1 MNRPFF
7 SIIIPLYNKGKTIRD
22 TLNSIICQSFV
33 NYEVLVI
40 NDGST
45 DNSCEEVLRIVDKR
59 IILFTKEN
67 GGPSSARNYGM
78 DKAVGEYVYFLDGD
92 DKIIPDALW
101 NMYKVI
107 EMNSEQSLFC
117 FNCFIV
123 NGTDKKISTDSMKC
137 GIVRWPFVQWLL
149 CDFCPKPGMFVYR
162 NGTINMR
169 FNEDL
174 FRYEDTD
181 FFFNLMRT
189 RRFYYSSLPIFEYN
203 QETLEGSYA
212 RKNCG
217 QDFICNLQPEGK
229 TFWERLCLYNL
240 YLESCFLYPT
250 ASVEIYG
257 NTFEKLSYKVMYS
270 LMMRYLS
277 FKWRKRE

>member
-107 EMNSEQSLFC
+107 ETVSYTHLDVYKRQVKRVGMMCSDGLRKVGLYEKR
-117 FNCFIV
+117 FI
-123 NGTDKKISTDSMKC
+123 TYAPEIE
-137 GIVRWPFVQWLL
+137 
-149 CDFCPKPGMFVYR
+149 FVYPCLLY
-162 NGTINMR
+162 T
-169 FNEDL
+169 
-174 FRYEDTD
+174 
-181 FFFNLMRT
+181 
-189 RRFYYSSLPIFEYN
+189 SLC
-203 QETLEGSYA
+203 
-212 RKNCG
+212 R
-217 QDFICNLQPEGK
+217 
-229 TFWERLCLYNL
+229 
-240 YLESCFLYPT
+240 
-250 ASVEIYG
+250 
-257 NTFEKLSYKVMYS
+257 
-270 LMMRYLS
+270 
-277 FKWRKRE
+277 